1 MSTATHHRADVQGL
15 RALAVV
21 VVVAFHAGLPLSG
34 GFVGVDVFFVISGFV
49 ITRMLI
55 AEIDRSG
62 QLDFRRFYARRLHR
76 LAPPLALLIVVAMP
90 FFVVVSDPMDAQIL
104 GARTAAAASMFLAN
118 AYLLFTGGNYFGPT
132 GESNPFLHTW
142 SLSVEEQF
150 YIVMPL
156 LLVLAWRATHR
167 WARVAA
173 IIGACCVASFVVAV
187 VAVELAHI
195 ERPPAWL
202 LNPGRFAFYFVV
214 PRFWELGAGVVL
226 ALVAHE
232 RHFSLV
238 VRTVLSIAGTT
249 LLTFAVV
256 TFDKTSGVPGAA
268 ALVVVAATVALLL
281 ARVPLLG
288 AAPLSWIGD
297 RSYSWYLWHWPAIVI
312 AREVWPASTV
322 ALPVAAIVAL
332 VPACI
337 SFHVVENPLRRSA
350 RTDVRRLATLVMLCV
365 ALPACVG
372 LAVARGARYRWG
384 LQHPPQWSML
394 SVARQN
400 GCIGASELAFAG
412 GACLVTVTG
421 ARGVIALIG
430 DSHAA
435 SASDAVVAAAQ
446 ELGYDVAMWQASN
459 TPFVG
464 AGAISPLQQQA
475 WRFFIET
482 IHPVAV
488 VTASDTTANMQPGSL
503 RTPAGHPTR
512 DRDEALAA
520 WSAGFED
527 SARFL
532 DDRHIA
538 LVWFHDGPNLLAVPK
553 VTLLHPVPEAAVVPT
568 AVVMK
573 GRADIVAAERAV
585 AARHDNVTLFDP
597 LPSLCGE
604 TCPAV
609 VDGDWLYSDTHHLT
623 PAGSMRLRERLTA
636 TLKAALP

>member
-350 RTDVRRLATLVMLCV
+350 RTDVRRLATLVVLCV

-372 LAVARGARYRWG
+372 LVVARGARYRWG

-435 SASDAVVAAAQ
+435 SVSDAVLAAAQ

-488 VTASDTTANMQPGSL
+488 VTASNTTANMQPGSL
-503 RTPAGHPTR
+503 LTRAGHPTR